1 MEPRLQSALAEGV
14 LTVTLTH
21 GGANAIDQEM
31 IDTLIDALGDA
42 GERGEVRAL
51 VVGGGA
57 GKIFCAGFD
66 LVFLSTMKPEGMVE
80 FLDDFSA
87 LYTALFAFPKP
98 VVAAL
103 NGHAIAGGMLL
114 ALCADTRVAPRT
126 GARFGVNEI
135 DLGVPLPA
143 GCIPLLEEAM
153 GRARAARAALSG
165 RLYPCDEALAVGL
178 VDECADDPLA
188 RARALAAELG
198 GKPAAAFAAM
208 KAQLRGPVAERMAAA
223 DAQGH
228 DAFVELWFSPEATE
242 RRARVLEGLRSRA
255 GAKA

>member
-1 MEPRLQSALAEGV
+1 MEPRLRSEVADGI
-14 LTVTLTH
+14 LTVTLAH
-21 GGANAIDQEM
+21 GGGNAIDQEM
-31 IDTLIDALGDA
+31 IDTLVDTLGDA
-42 GERGEVRAL
+42 GERGDVRAL
-51 VVGGGA
+51 VVSGGA

-66 LVFLSTMKPEGMVE
+66 LLFLGTMKPEGMVE

-98 VVAAL
+98 VIAAL

-114 ALCADTRVAPRT
+114 ALCADARIAPRA
-126 GARFGVNEI
+126 GARFGVNEV

-143 GCIPLLEEAM
+143 GCIPLLDEAM

-165 RLYPCDEALAVGL
+165 RLYPSDEALAVGL
-178 VDECADDPLA
+178 VDELADEPLA

-198 GKPAAAFAAM
+198 QKPAAAFAAM

-223 DAQGH
+223 DAQGQ
-228 DAFVELWFSPEATE
+228 DAFVELWFSPDATE
-242 RRARVLEGLRSRA
+242 RRARVLEGFRSRA
-255 GAKA
+255 GAKG